1 MMLHLPLVFSLRK
14 KIINLEAKYGAT
26 KINTHYKIGFDFRKP
41 VLLIVKDDV
50 FLGRET
56 YDIILHVCVKH

>member
-26 KINTHYKIGFDFRKP
+26 KINTIIIGFDFRKP